1 LHSALGWFRIF
12 ERNKIVICTGY
23 ILQKEEKIETKLY
36 LVRHGETIWNIDSRM
51 QGHKNSPLTE
61 KGREQVEILRKKL
74 IRKTISAAYT
84 STLERAKETARIIL
98 ENSEVP
104 LIERASLN
112 EIGLGEWEGKTFAEA
127 KELDSEQFNNFWKFP
142 TRYSPSSGETYYEL
156 QNRAIPEIYR
166 IFKEN
171 AGGRV
176 LIVSHW
182 ITIKIIYMHFNK
194 IELDDI
200 AKVPNADNGSYLKI
214 QKNGKLFSTEFH

>member
-1 LHSALGWFRIF
+1 LHLALGWFRIF

-36 LVRHGETIWNIDSRM
+36 LVRHGETIWNIANRM

-61 KGREQVEILRKKL
+61 KGREQVE
-74 IRKTISAAYT
+74 T
-84 STLERAKETARIIL
+84 AKIIL

-200 AKVPNADNGSYLKI
+200 DRVPNADNGSYLKI
-214 QKNGKLFSTEFH
+214 QKNGELFSTEFH

>member
-1 LHSALGWFRIF
+1 
-12 ERNKIVICTGY
+12 
-23 ILQKEEKIETKLY
+23 
-36 LVRHGETIWNIDSRM
+36 M
-51 QGHKNSPLTE
+51 NSFLTE
-61 KGREQVEILRKKL
+61 KGKHQAEILRKKL
-74 IRKTISAAYT
+74 ISKAISAAYT
-84 STLERAKETARIIL
+84 STLERAKETAKIIL
-98 ENSEVP
+98 ENLRLP

-127 KELDSEQFNNFWKFP
+127 KELNPEQFNNFWKFP
-142 TRYSPSSGETYYEL
+142 TRYLPSSGETYYKL
-156 QNRAIPEIYR
+156 QSRAIPEIYR

-214 QKNGKLFSTEFH
+214 EKSRELFSTQFH

>member
-1 LHSALGWFRIF
+1 MYHAGGG
-12 ERNKIVICTGY
+12 K
-23 ILQKEEKIETKLY
+23 KIETKLY
-36 LVRHGETIWNIDSRM
+36 LVRHGETFWNIDSRM
-51 QGHKNSPLTE
+51 QGHMNSSLTKKGKN
-61 KGREQVEILRKKL
+61 QAEILRKKL
-74 IRKTISAAYT
+74 INKAISAAYT
-84 STLERAKETARIIL
+84 STLERAKETAKIIL
-98 ENSEVP
+98 ENSELP

-127 KELDSEQFNNFWKFP
+127 KELNPEQFNNFWKFP

-156 QNRAIPEIYR
+156 QSRAIPEIYR

-200 AKVPNADNGSYLKI
+200 DRVPNADNGSYLKI
-214 QKNGKLFSTEFH
+214 QKIGELFSTEFH